1 MMILPRSIKHK
12 ISLAIASIII
22 VVAAVQFQRQ
32 DQQLVGYTEQSV
44 AQFIDSVGIASAKG
58 IQNWIEPR
66 IEVIESAMSS
76 DVNAQN
82 TPIYSYL
89 DQARIAGS
97 FQSVYVG
104 TSAGEMIRYNAKP
117 SKAGYDPRQ
126 RPWYISASA
135 ANGPIITKPYKDS
148 STGEA
153 VVTIARKYTRGNGE
167 TAVIAGDIKIG
178 QLISY
183 INSISTDNTQ
193 AILLD
198 NNATI
203 LASINP
209 SVSLQPATE
218 LTPQLTPDALNS
230 LATNTDVSEMNIANV
245 PYLFNLHAVEGTP
258 WFLAIA
264 INKDVAFASV
274 ISSRVDSLTF
284 AIVQVILI
292 TGIAIWLVNKLL
304 RPLSDII
311 PAMKRL
317 ARGDL
322 TARVNVTSR
331 DEISLIANGMNE
343 VAQNLQDIVSGISK
357 ATTKISHEVE
367 EVKNKT
373 DENHR
378 ILHHHSEVTQDVV
391 SKINNMNSTVETV
404 AESASEALSC
414 TQKTNTQTVESK
426 QKVKE
431 SVTSVNSLLQE
442 ITVMESDIHNMSE
455 NSEKIAS
462 VLTVIGDIAEQT
474 NLLALNAAIEA
485 ARAGEQGRGFA
496 VVADEVRALASR
508 TQQSTS
514 EINDMLQNLNVGTD
528 NAVKSIENTKR
539 SCLQSVEQTNLVDTN
554 LDVMSESVEEINQL
568 NSNITDITNKQ
579 NQASRDISKSIHSIS
594 EMVEQLN
601 VSGEATLSN
610 VQQLSASNQQLS
622 AAIAKFQIQ
631 H

>member
-66 IEVIESAMSS
+66 IEVIESAMNS

-82 TPIYSYL
+82 IPIYSYL
-89 DQARIAGS
+89 DQARIAGG
-97 FQSVYVG
+97 FESVYVG
-104 TSAGEMIRYNAKP
+104 TSEGEMIRYNAKP

-126 RPWYISASA
+126 RPWYISASSA
-135 ANGPIITKPYKDS
+135 EGPIITKPYKDS

-153 VVTIARKYTRGNGE
+153 VVTIAQKYTRNDGDS
-167 TAVIAGDIKIG
+167 AVIAGDIKIG

-183 INSISTDNTQ
+183 INSISNENTQ
-193 AILLD
+193 AILMD

-203 LASINP
+203 LASVNP

-218 LTPQLTPDALNS
+218 LTPQLTPEALSS
-230 LATNTDVSEMNIANV
+230 LAASTDVSMMNIANV

-264 INKDVAFASV
+264 MDERAAFASV
-274 ISSRVDSLTF
+274 TSSRIDSLIF

-292 TGIAIWLVNKLL
+292 TGIAILLVNKLL

-311 PAMKRL
+311 RAMKRL

-343 VAQNLQDIVSGISK
+343 VAQNLQDIVSGISD
-357 ATTKISHEVE
+357 ATKKISHEVE
-367 EVKNKT
+367 EVKSKT
-373 DENHR
+373 DENHNV
-378 ILHHHSEVTQDVV
+378 LHHHSQVTQDVV
-391 SKINNMNSTVETV
+391 SKIDNMNSTVETV

-442 ITVMESDIHNMSE
+442 ITDMESDIQNMSE

-514 EINDMLQNLNVGTD
+514 EINDMLQNLNAGTD

-539 SCLQSVEQTNLVDTN
+539 SCLQSVEQTNLVDAN
-554 LDVMSESVEEINQL
+554 LDVMAESVNEINQL
-568 NSNITDITNKQ
+568 NSNITEITNKQ
-579 NQASRDISKSIHSIS
+579 NQASHDISKSIHSIS

-610 VQQLSASNQQLS
+610 VQRLSASNQQLS
-622 AAIAKFQIQ
+622 AAIAKFQI
-631 H
+631 

>member
-66 IEVIESAMSS
+66 IEVIESAMNS

-82 TPIYSYL
+82 IPIYSYL
-89 DQARIAGS
+89 DQARVAGG
-97 FQSVYVG
+97 FESVYVG
-104 TSAGEMIRYNAKP
+104 TSEGEMIRYNAKP

-126 RPWYISASA
+126 RPWYISASSA
-135 ANGPIITKPYKDS
+135 EGPIITKPYKDS

-153 VVTIARKYTRGNGE
+153 VVTIAQKYTRNNGDS
-167 TAVIAGDIKIG
+167 AVIAGDIKIG

-183 INSISTDNTQ
+183 INSISNENTQ

-203 LASINP
+203 LASVNP

-218 LTPQLTPDALNS
+218 LTPQLTPEALSS
-230 LATNTDVSEMNIANV
+230 LAASTDVSMMNIANV

-264 INKDVAFASV
+264 MDERAAFASV
-274 ISSRVDSLTF
+274 TSSRIDSLIF

-292 TGIAIWLVNKLL
+292 TGIAILLVNKLL

-311 PAMKRL
+311 RAMKRL

-343 VAQNLQDIVSGISK
+343 VAQNLQDIVSGISD
-357 ATTKISHEVE
+357 ATKKISHEVE
-367 EVKNKT
+367 EVKSKT
-373 DENHR
+373 DENHNV
-378 ILHHHSEVTQDVV
+378 LHHHSQVTQDVV
-391 SKINNMNSTVETV
+391 SKIDNMNSTVETV

-442 ITVMESDIHNMSE
+442 ITDMESDIQNMSE

-514 EINDMLQNLNVGTD
+514 EINDMLQNLNAGTD

-539 SCLQSVEQTNLVDTN
+539 SCLQSVEQTNLVDAN
-554 LDVMSESVEEINQL
+554 LDVMAESVNEINQL
-568 NSNITDITNKQ
+568 NSNITEITNKQ
-579 NQASRDISKSIHSIS
+579 NQASHDISKSIHSIS

-610 VQQLSASNQQLS
+610 VQRLSASNQQLS
-622 AAIAKFQIQ
+622 AAIAKFQI
-631 H
+631 

>member
-66 IEVIESAMSS
+66 IEVIESAMNS

-82 TPIYSYL
+82 IPIYSYL
-89 DQARIAGS
+89 DQARVAGG
-97 FQSVYVG
+97 FESVYVG
-104 TSAGEMIRYNAKP
+104 TSEGEMIRYNAKP

-126 RPWYISASA
+126 RPWYISASSA
-135 ANGPIITKPYKDS
+135 EGPIITKPYKDS

-153 VVTIARKYTRGNGE
+153 VVTIAQKYTRNNGDS
-167 TAVIAGDIKIG
+167 AVIAGDIKIG

-183 INSISTDNTQ
+183 INSISNENTQ
-193 AILLD
+193 AILMD

-203 LASINP
+203 LASVNP

-218 LTPQLTPDALNS
+218 LTPQLTPEALSS
-230 LATNTDVSEMNIANV
+230 LAASTDVSMMNIANV

-264 INKDVAFASV
+264 MDEQAAFASV
-274 ISSRVDSLTF
+274 TSSRIDSLIF

-292 TGIAIWLVNKLL
+292 TGIAILLVNKLL
-304 RPLSDII
+304 KPLSDII
-311 PAMKRL
+311 RAMKRL

-322 TARVNVTSR
+322 TTRVNVTSR

-343 VAQNLQDIVSGISK
+343 VAQNLQDIVSGISD
-357 ATTKISHEVE
+357 ATKKISHEVE
-367 EVKNKT
+367 EVKSKT
-373 DENHR
+373 DENHNV
-378 ILHHHSEVTQDVV
+378 LHHHSQVTQDVV
-391 SKINNMNSTVETV
+391 SKIDNMNSTVETV

-442 ITVMESDIHNMSE
+442 ITDMESDIQNMSE

-514 EINDMLQNLNVGTD
+514 EINDMLQNLNAGTD

-539 SCLQSVEQTNLVDTN
+539 SCLQSVEQTNLVDAN
-554 LDVMSESVEEINQL
+554 LDVMAESVNEINQL
-568 NSNITDITNKQ
+568 NSNITEITNKQ
-579 NQASRDISKSIHSIS
+579 NQASHDISKSIHSIS

-610 VQQLSASNQQLS
+610 VQRLSASNQQLS
-622 AAIAKFQIQ
+622 AAIAKFQI
-631 H
+631 

>member
-66 IEVIESAMSS
+66 IEVIESAMNS

-82 TPIYSYL
+82 IPIYSYL
-89 DQARIAGS
+89 DQARVAGG
-97 FQSVYVG
+97 FESVYVG
-104 TSAGEMIRYNAKP
+104 TSEGEMIRYNAKP

-126 RPWYISASA
+126 RPWYISASSA
-135 ANGPIITKPYKDS
+135 EGPIITKPYKDS

-153 VVTIARKYTRGNGE
+153 VVTIAQKYTRNNGDS
-167 TAVIAGDIKIG
+167 AVIAGDIKIG

-183 INSISTDNTQ
+183 INSISNENTQ
-193 AILLD
+193 AILMD

-203 LASINP
+203 LASVNP

-218 LTPQLTPDALNS
+218 LTPQLTPEALSS
-230 LATNTDVSEMNIANV
+230 LAASTDVSMMNIANV

-264 INKDVAFASV
+264 MDERAAFASV
-274 ISSRVDSLTF
+274 TSSRIDSLIF

-292 TGIAIWLVNKLL
+292 TGIAILLVNKLL

-311 PAMKRL
+311 RAMKRL

-343 VAQNLQDIVSGISK
+343 VAQNLQDIVSGISD
-357 ATTKISHEVE
+357 ATKKISHEVE
-367 EVKNKT
+367 EVKSKT
-373 DENHR
+373 DENHNV
-378 ILHHHSEVTQDVV
+378 LHHHSQVTQDVV
-391 SKINNMNSTVETV
+391 SKIDNMNSTVETV

-442 ITVMESDIHNMSE
+442 ITDMESDIQNMSE

-514 EINDMLQNLNVGTD
+514 EINDMLQNLNAGTD

-539 SCLQSVEQTNLVDTN
+539 SCLQSVEQTNLVDAD
-554 LDVMSESVEEINQL
+554 LDVMAESVNEINHL
-568 NSNITDITNKQ
+568 NSNITEITNKQ
-579 NQASRDISKSIHSIS
+579 NQASHDISKSIHSIS

-610 VQQLSASNQQLS
+610 VQRLSASNQQLS
-622 AAIAKFQIQ
+622 AAIAKFQI
-631 H
+631 

>member
-66 IEVIESAMSS
+66 IEVIKSAMNS

-82 TPIYSYL
+82 TPIYPYL

-167 TAVIAGDIKIG
+167 MAVIAGDIKIG

-203 LASINP
+203 LASVDP

-218 LTPQLTPDALNS
+218 LTPQLTPEALDT
-230 LATNTDVSEMNIANV
+230 LASNPDVSEMSIANV

-264 INKDVAFASV
+264 MNKDAAFASV
-274 ISSRVDSLTF
+274 TSSRVDSLIF
-284 AIVQVILI
+284 AVVQVILI
-292 TGIAIWLVNKLL
+292 AGIAILLVNKLL
-304 RPLSDII
+304 KPLSDII
-311 PAMKRL
+311 RAMKRL

-343 VAQNLQDIVSGISK
+343 VAQNLQDIVSGISE
-357 ATTKISHEVE
+357 ATKNISREVD
-367 EVKNKT
+367 EVKTKT
-373 DENHR
+373 DENHG
-378 ILHHHSEVTQDVV
+378 ILHHHSQVTQDVV
-391 SKINNMNSTVETV
+391 SKIDNMNSTVETV

-426 QKVKE
+426 QKVKD

-442 ITVMESDIHNMSE
+442 ITDMESDIQNMSE
-455 NSEKIAS
+455 NSAKIAS

-514 EINDMLQNLNVGTD
+514 EINDMLQNLNAGTD

-539 SCLQSVEQTNLVDTN
+539 SCLQSVEQTNLVDAN

-579 NQASRDISKSIHSIS
+579 NQASRDISQSIHAIS

-622 AAIAKFQIQ
+622 AAIAKFQI
-631 H
+631 

>member
-66 IEVIESAMSS
+66 IEVIESAMNS

-82 TPIYSYL
+82 IPIYSYL
-89 DQARIAGS
+89 DQARVAGG
-97 FQSVYVG
+97 FESVYVG
-104 TSAGEMIRYNAKP
+104 TSEGEMIRYNAKP

-126 RPWYISASA
+126 RPWYISASSA
-135 ANGPIITKPYKDS
+135 EGPIITKPYKDS

-153 VVTIARKYTRGNGE
+153 VVTIAQEYTRNNGDS
-167 TAVIAGDIKIG
+167 AVIAGDIKIG

-183 INSISTDNTQ
+183 INSISNENTQ

-203 LASINP
+203 LASVNP

-218 LTPQLTPDALNS
+218 LTPQLTPEALSS
-230 LATNTDVSEMNIANV
+230 LAASTDVSMMNIANV

-264 INKDVAFASV
+264 MDERAAFASV
-274 ISSRVDSLTF
+274 TSSRIDSLIF
-284 AIVQVILI
+284 AIAQVILI
-292 TGIAIWLVNKLL
+292 TGIAILLVNKLL

-311 PAMKRL
+311 RAMKRL

-343 VAQNLQDIVSGISK
+343 VAQNLQDIVSGISD
-357 ATTKISHEVE
+357 ATKKISHEVE
-367 EVKNKT
+367 EVKSKT
-373 DENHR
+373 DENHNV
-378 ILHHHSEVTQDVV
+378 LHHHSQVTQDVV
-391 SKINNMNSTVETV
+391 SKIDNMNSTVETV

-442 ITVMESDIHNMSE
+442 ITDMESDIQNMSE

-514 EINDMLQNLNVGTD
+514 EINDMLQNLNAGTD

-539 SCLQSVEQTNLVDTN
+539 SCLQSVEQTNLVDAN
-554 LDVMSESVEEINQL
+554 LDVMAESVNEINQL
-568 NSNITDITNKQ
+568 NSNITEITNKQ
-579 NQASRDISKSIHSIS
+579 NQASHDISKSIHSIS

-610 VQQLSASNQQLS
+610 VQRLSASNQQLS
-622 AAIAKFQIQ
+622 AAIAKFQI
-631 H
+631 

>member
-66 IEVIESAMSS
+66 IEVIESAMNS

-82 TPIYSYL
+82 IPIYSYL
-89 DQARIAGS
+89 DQARVAGG
-97 FQSVYVG
+97 FESVYVG
-104 TSAGEMIRYNAKP
+104 TSEGEMIRYNAKP

-126 RPWYISASA
+126 RPWYISASSA
-135 ANGPIITKPYKDS
+135 EGPIITKPYKDS

-153 VVTIARKYTRGNGE
+153 VVTIAQKYTRNNGDS
-167 TAVIAGDIKIG
+167 AVIAGDIKIG

-183 INSISTDNTQ
+183 INSISNENTQ
-193 AILLD
+193 AILMD

-203 LASINP
+203 LASVNP

-218 LTPQLTPDALNS
+218 LTPQLTPEALSS
-230 LATNTDVSEMNIANV
+230 LAASTDVSMMNIANV

-264 INKDVAFASV
+264 MDERAAFASV
-274 ISSRVDSLTF
+274 TSSRIDSLIF

-292 TGIAIWLVNKLL
+292 TGIAILLVNKLL

-311 PAMKRL
+311 RAMKRL

-322 TARVNVTSR
+322 TTRVNVTSR

-343 VAQNLQDIVSGISK
+343 VAQNLQDIVSGISD
-357 ATTKISHEVE
+357 ATKKISHEVE
-367 EVKNKT
+367 EVKSKT
-373 DENHR
+373 DENHNV
-378 ILHHHSEVTQDVV
+378 LHHHSQVTQDVV
-391 SKINNMNSTVETV
+391 SKIDNMNSTVETV

-442 ITVMESDIHNMSE
+442 ITDMESDIQNMSE

-514 EINDMLQNLNVGTD
+514 EINDMLQNLNAGTD

-539 SCLQSVEQTNLVDTN
+539 SCLQSVEQTNLVDAD
-554 LDVMSESVEEINQL
+554 LDVMAESVNEINHL
-568 NSNITDITNKQ
+568 NSNITEITNKQ
-579 NQASRDISKSIHSIS
+579 NQASHDISKSIHSIS

-610 VQQLSASNQQLS
+610 VQRLSASNQQLS
-622 AAIAKFQIQ
+622 AAIAKFQI
-631 H
+631 

>member
-66 IEVIESAMSS
+66 IEVIESAMNS

-82 TPIYSYL
+82 IPIYSYL
-89 DQARIAGS
+89 DQARVAGG
-97 FQSVYVG
+97 FESVYVG
-104 TSAGEMIRYNAKP
+104 TSEGEMIRYNAKP

-126 RPWYISASA
+126 RPWYISASSA
-135 ANGPIITKPYKDS
+135 EGPIITKPYKDS

-153 VVTIARKYTRGNGE
+153 VVTIAQKYTRNNGDS
-167 TAVIAGDIKIG
+167 AVIAGDIKIG

-183 INSISTDNTQ
+183 INSISNENTQ

-203 LASINP
+203 LASVNP

-218 LTPQLTPDALNS
+218 LTPQLTPEALSS
-230 LATNTDVSEMNIANV
+230 LAASTDVSMMNIANV

-264 INKDVAFASV
+264 MDERAAFASV
-274 ISSRVDSLTF
+274 TSSRIDSLIF
-284 AIVQVILI
+284 AIAQVILI
-292 TGIAIWLVNKLL
+292 TGIAILLVNKLL

-311 PAMKRL
+311 RAMKRL

-343 VAQNLQDIVSGISK
+343 VAQNLQDIVSGISD
-357 ATTKISHEVE
+357 ATKKISHEVE
-367 EVKNKT
+367 EVKSKT
-373 DENHR
+373 DENHNV
-378 ILHHHSEVTQDVV
+378 LHHHSQVTQDVV
-391 SKINNMNSTVETV
+391 SKIDNMNSTVETV

-442 ITVMESDIHNMSE
+442 ITDMESDIQNMSE

-514 EINDMLQNLNVGTD
+514 EINDMLQNLNAGTD

-539 SCLQSVEQTNLVDTN
+539 SCLQSVEQTNLVDAN
-554 LDVMSESVEEINQL
+554 LDVMAESVNEINQL
-568 NSNITDITNKQ
+568 NSNITEITNKQ
-579 NQASRDISKSIHSIS
+579 NQASHDISKSIHSIS

-610 VQQLSASNQQLS
+610 VQRLSASNQQLS
-622 AAIAKFQIQ
+622 AAIAKFQI
-631 H
+631 